1 MACYSGIMSRLCC
14 AICVE
19 MGVPSFEFDFPP
31 GIDMM
36 AEIREGP
43 APAERMEAEL
53 CGRLYGVQN
62 ELDVPARGTE
72 QDEEHT

>member
-1 MACYSGIMSRLCC
+1 
-14 AICVE
+14 

-53 CGRLYGVQN
+53 SGRLYGVQN

-72 QDEEHT
+72 